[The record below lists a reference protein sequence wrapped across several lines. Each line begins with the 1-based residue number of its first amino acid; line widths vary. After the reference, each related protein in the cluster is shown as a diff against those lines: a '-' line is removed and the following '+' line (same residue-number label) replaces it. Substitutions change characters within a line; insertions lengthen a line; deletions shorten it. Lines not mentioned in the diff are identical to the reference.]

1 MGKKCLDYIND
12 LNDYID
18 GQIDSD
24 LYQEIENHLK
34 QCENCRIMIDTL
46 KKTVSLCREGKELKE
61 LKLPPPLEKKLND
74 MLKKHWQEKF
84 GK

>member
-1 MGKKCLDYIND
+1 MGKKCLDYVND

-34 QCENCRIMIDTL
+34 QCENCRIMVDTL
-46 KKTVSLCREGKELKE
+46 KKTVSLCRENKE
-61 LKLPPPLEKKLND
+61 LKLPSLLEKKLND
-74 MLKKHWQEKF
+74 VVKKHWQKKF
-84 GK
+84 EE